1 LARDDL
7 TEVMKASTA
16 FNASSLSSPVSSAIS
31 ATMSAFVILHVCL
44 NLKNLISSDKS
55 NSLKDYIFENLE
67 KKYFFSL
74 ND

>member
-1 LARDDL
+1 
-7 TEVMKASTA
+7 
-16 FNASSLSSPVSSAIS
+16 
-31 ATMSAFVILHVCL
+31 MSAFVILHVCL